1 MTIIKFLTIFFPSKK
16 GLAMIIVKNL
26 VKRFKTITAV
36 NDISFE
42 VNKGEIFG
50 LLGPNGAGKTTTQ
63 RILSTIL
70 RPTSGEVSIMGV
82 DVVKNPAGA
91 RKIIGVITEE
101 RGLYDRLSG
110 RETLWYYGRLYNM
123 EEELIGQRIEQIN
136 KMLEMEDY
144 IDRRIEK
151 LSKGMKQK
159 IVIARAIIHDP
170 PVILFDEPT
179 AGLDVLAARTVLEF
193 IRKSKLMNKTIL
205 YSTHIMFEAETL
217 CDRIAMIAKGS
228 IVARGTMDEV
238 IGSHEN
244 LEKAFVKYVRS

>member
-1 MTIIKFLTIFFPSKK
+1 
-16 GLAMIIVKNL
+16 MIIVKDL
-26 VKRFKTITAV
+26 VKQFKTIRAV
-36 NDISFE
+36 NDVSFE

-70 RPTSGEVSIMGV
+70 KPTTGTITIMGV
-82 DVVKNPAGA
+82 NVVSDPVGA

-101 RGLYDRLSG
+101 RGLYDRLTC

-123 EEELIGQRIEQIN
+123 EDELIGKRIEQIV

-144 IDRRIEK
+144 VDRRIEK

-170 PVILFDEPT
+170 PVLLFDEPT
-179 AGLDVLAARTVLEF
+179 AGLDVLAARTVLQF
-193 IRKSKLMNKTIL
+193 INMSKKMNKIIL
-205 YSTHIMFEAETL
+205 YSTHIMFEAEDL
-217 CDRIAMIAKGS
+217 CDRVAFISKGD
-228 IVARGTMDEV
+228 IVARGTVDEV
-238 IGSHEN
+238 IGRHEN
-244 LEKAFVKYVRS
+244 LEKAFVKYMRG